1 MEKMDKKR
9 RSGLSIMASL
19 IGLVKPLLLIM
30 VGAVVLGTLGFL
42 CAIFLTILASQIVL
56 TGLGMADFVVR
67 NLIIAL
73 VVLAIGRGI
82 LHYAEQ
88 YCNHYIAF
96 KLLAII
102 RHKIFLALRKLCPAK
117 LEGKDKGNL
126 ISLITTD
133 IELLEVFYAH
143 TISPILI
150 GILTSLVMIIFI
162 GSYSIPAAIFAGV
175 FYIIVGALIPLLNG
189 KKGGEKGLE
198 FRNKFGDLN
207 SYVLESL
214 RGLDETIQYNVGASR
229 QATMSSESDQLANV
243 QKDLSKMEGWQRM
256 VTNFAILLGS
266 FGMLFLTIYLN
277 MKGQLEFNGVITCT
291 VAMMGSFGPV
301 VALSN
306 LSNNLNQTLASG
318 ERVLSLLEEE
328 PVVIEISEADGC
340 HLNMDGGFKGA
351 SASHVNFAYQ
361 EETILKDFSM
371 DIEPGKIIGIH
382 GASGS
387 GKSTFLKLLMR
398 FWDVEDG
405 KIQICGEDIKNIATN
420 NLRDAESFVT
430 QETHLF
436 KDTIAKNIAIGK
448 KDATQEEIEEA
459 AKKASIHDFIQSLP
473 EGYETQVGELGDTL
487 SGGEKQRIGIAR
499 AMIHDA
505 PLILMDEPTSNLDSL
520 NESIILKSLKESADE
535 KTVVLVSHRK
545 STMNIA
551 DQVIEMANGRIS

>member
-1 MEKMDKKR
+1 MDKKR

-19 IGLVKPLLLIM
+19 IGLVKPLIVVM
-30 VGAVVLGTLGFL
+30 IGAICLGTLGFL
-42 CAIFLTILASQIVL
+42 CAIFLTILAGQVVL
-56 TGLGMADFVVR
+56 TSLGFADFVVR
-67 NLIIAL
+67 NLVIAL

-88 YCNHYIAF
+88 YCNHFIAF

-102 RHKIFLALRKLCPAK
+102 RHKIFMALRKLCPAK

-150 GILTSLVMIIFI
+150 AILTSIVMVIFI
-162 GSYSIPAAIFAGV
+162 GSYSIWAGIFAAS
-175 FYIIVGALIPLLNG
+175 FYVIVGAFIPLLNG
-189 KKGGEKGLE
+189 KKGGEKGLN
-198 FRNKFGDLN
+198 FRNKFGNLN

-214 RGLDETIQYNVGASR
+214 RGLDESIQYNVGDIR
-229 QATMSSESDQLANV
+229 QATISCESDNLAEV
-243 QKDLSKMEGWQRM
+243 QRDLSKMEGWQRM
-256 VTNFAILLGS
+256 ATNLAILMGS

-277 MKGQLEFNGVITCT
+277 LNGQLAFDGVIICT
-291 VAMMGSFGPV
+291 IAMMGSFGPV

-328 PVVIEISEADGC
+328 PIVEEVSKTDGC
-340 HLNMDGGFKGA
+340 HLDLSGGFNGA
-351 SASHVNFAYQ
+351 KASGVNFAYQ
-361 EETILKDFSM
+361 DETILKDFSM

-398 FWDVEDG
+398 FWDVNEG
-405 KIQICGEDIKNIATN
+405 KIEICHENVKNISTDD
-420 NLRDAESFVT
+420 LRKLESFVT

-436 KDTIAKNIAIGK
+436 KDTIGNNIAIGK
-448 KDATQEEIEEA
+448 KNATLDEIKEA
-459 AKKASIHDFIQSLP
+459 AKKAAIDDFIMSLP
-473 EGYETQVGELGDTL
+473 NGYDTQVGELGDTL

-520 NESIILKSLKESADE
+520 NESIILKALKESSTE

-551 DQVIEMANGRIS
+551 DRVIEMENGRIS